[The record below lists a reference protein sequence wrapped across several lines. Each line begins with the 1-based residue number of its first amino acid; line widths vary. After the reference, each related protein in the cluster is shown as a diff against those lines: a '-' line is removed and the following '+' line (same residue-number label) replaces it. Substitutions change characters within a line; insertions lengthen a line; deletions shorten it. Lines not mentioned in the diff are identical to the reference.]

1 MLKGEIEKK
10 KRKKK
15 GTKKPESTQVKL
27 LSL

>member
-1 MLKGEIEKK
+1 LKGEIEKK